1 MRHATL
7 CKAVAVITLVSAA
20 VQARALIIVPLFE
33 RGGIGTQFV
42 LMVLVIL
49 ALAIASIAGLWR
61 PRWWGFVAFYGY
73 AITSTLLL
81 GSALINSARL
91 SPCMLKTAT
100 SYFAY
105 NKKSSTKA
113 SRAPKDIH
121 YRDRRKSKAKQ
132 PIAQFASRKY

>member
-49 ALAIASIAGLWR
+49 ALAMASIAGLWR
-61 PRWWGFVAFYGY
+61 PRWWGFVAFYGS

-81 GSALINSARL
+81 GSALIPFVIGL
-91 SPCMLKTAT
+91 VPTD
-100 SYFAY
+100 
-105 NKKSSTKA
+105 
-113 SRAPKDIH
+113 SRVEGVIALNGAVLLGVALLH
-121 YRDRRKSKAKQ
+121 WRHTTR
-132 PIAQFASRKY
+132 PIGNP